1 MRTSNQ
7 KNSGVTKL
15 DIETI
20 KSKLNELFKTNKLI
34 HVSVNS
40 GRTKLT
46 DVPSTIT
53 GIYNHF
59 LCVTSKVKNYKEE
72 SFTINFIDIL
82 IGKFQIKELNA
93 LVEEN
98 M

>member
-1 MRTSNQ
+1 MRTSNP
-7 KNSGVTKL
+7 KNAGVTKL
-15 DIETI
+15 DVETI
-20 KSKLNELFKTNKLI
+20 KKRLNDIYANNKII
-34 HVSVNS
+34 HVSVLT
-40 GRTKLT
+40 GRAKID

-82 IGKFQIKELNA
+82 IGKFKIRELTELIEQDN
-93 LVEEN
+93 
-98 M
+98 

>member
-1 MRTSNQ
+1 MRTSNP
-7 KNSGVTKL
+7 KSSGVTKL

-20 KSKLNELFKTNKLI
+20 KKRLNDLYANNDLI
-34 HVSVNS
+34 HVSVIT

-46 DVPSTIT
+46 DVPSNIT

-82 IGKFQIKELNA
+82 IGKFKIKEL
-93 LVEEN
+93 VIDDEV
-98 M
+98 